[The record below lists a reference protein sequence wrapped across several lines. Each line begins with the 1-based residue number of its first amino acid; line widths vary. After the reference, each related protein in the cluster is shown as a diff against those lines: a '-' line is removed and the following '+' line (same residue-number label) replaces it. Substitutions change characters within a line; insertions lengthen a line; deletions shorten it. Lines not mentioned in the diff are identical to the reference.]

1 MKFDRNPFAERQRG
15 TTLIEALVAL
25 LVMAFGMLAIAG
37 LTGRLRH
44 SGEYAKQRVE
54 AAQVLRAETER
65 LRGFVAM
72 SREAGTP
79 ANALVYDELI
89 ADTTDRTVAGAAT
102 SYTIKRSFSKIG
114 NAGVSIR
121 LAVSWAD
128 RQTQNGKPHELVY
141 ESELPATDPRL
152 FATAYVP
159 PEDGSTLRRPQN
171 RHPAIP
177 AIAKS
182 LDNGSSVF
190 KPQPGGTVAWVFNN
204 RTGLITSFCTV
215 SASSPTSSLSLAD
228 LVSCTTVAGGGAFLL
243 SGHVRFSMISPPDSD
258 SPSSAVLPMG
268 MEVSL
273 TSTVHALAPHCV
285 TDPISNPAAGIE
297 AVDYYCAIYPREI
310 PKSGDKL
317 QYWSGRSRL
326 TGLNLAATGQRIC
339 RYSGDYDGNGSIGNP
354 EHPLDYYRVSESLAH
369 QNFLVIRFE
378 DSCPAGHG
386 VNLSAGQFS
395 HTATAAHQP

>member
-1 MKFDRNPFAERQRG
+1 MKSSHPLSIPRERG

-54 AAQVLRAETER
+54 AAQILRAENER

-72 SREAGTP
+72 SREAATP
-79 ANALVYDELI
+79 AGSLVYDELI
-89 ADTTDRTVAGAAT
+89 ADTADRTVTGAAT
-102 SYTIKRSFSKIG
+102 TYTIKRSFTPVGS
-114 NAGVSIR
+114 AGVGVR
-121 LAVSWAD
+121 LAVSWTD
-128 RQTQNGKPHELVY
+128 RQSQSGKPHELVY
-141 ESELPATDPRL
+141 ESDLPATDPRL

-159 PEDGSTLRRPQN
+159 PEDGSTFRRPQN

-177 AIAKS
+177 QAAKS

-190 KPQPGGTVAWVFNN
+190 KPQPGGTAAWVFNN

-228 LVSCTTVAGGGAFLL
+228 LASCTTVAGSGAFLL
-243 SGHVRFSMISPPDSD
+243 SGHIRFSMLSPPDSE
-258 SPSSAVLPMG
+258 SPSSPVLPLG
-268 MEVSL
+268 MEVTL
-273 TSTVHALAPHCV
+273 TSSVHALAPHCV
-285 TDPISNPAAGIE
+285 TDPVSNPAAGVE
-297 AVDYYCAIYPREI
+297 AVDYYCAVYPRTETV
-310 PKSGDKL
+310 GDKL
-317 QYWSGRSRL
+317 LYWSGRSRL
-326 TGLNLAATGQRIC
+326 TGLNLAAGGQRVC
-339 RYSGDYDGNGSIGNP
+339 RYSSDYDGNGRIGNP
-354 EHPLDYYRVSESLAH
+354 EHPLDYSRVSESLAH

-378 DSCPAGHG
+378 DSCPSGHG

-395 HTATAAHQP
+395 NTVTLAHQP